1 MKKFLSLCFLAFTI
15 LLSAKDGFRV
25 LKSDANSLTLEYT
38 FAGLN
43 KQAVVINN
51 KNYYKL
57 HAENCVPVLEQ
68 GFPQVL
74 RSAVSLALPQ
84 HAEGVV
90 EIISSEFTELFNHS
104 IAPSKGSLKRNI
116 DPSTIPYSFNAI
128 YQQNKYYPEEAF
140 QLGEAYQ
147 LRSQKGVALSV
158 FPVQVNSANNSIKV
172 YSKLIIKIKFVNQ
185 NGKRMNLNLPSF
197 TSNEEKVLLTDRFIN
212 YDFLI
217 SSNKIAYTP
226 INEFGSMLVISHPAL
241 ITNIKPLA
249 DWKNQKGIKTEIVSS
264 AVTGTTG
271 TALKT
276 YIQNYYATNPGLL
289 YVLLVGDHEQINS
302 YNNGTAGSEI
312 KWGDTF
318 YGFLAGTDHY
328 PEVMV
333 GRFSSVS
340 ATDINTMVN
349 RTIEYEKTPL
359 TGNWY
364 STGIG
369 IGSNEG
375 YGIGDDN
382 EPDWLHMRNIGNKL
396 LANGYGVYHEFY
408 DSTHGGSDAPGDPNA
423 TMVTNTVNAGASIF
437 LYCGHG
443 SQNTCVTSNFNITNI
458 NSATNYGKY
467 PFTIQVACNNGT
479 FIGGTCFSEAFLRAA
494 GTGTLGPKGAIA
506 SVGSSILMAW
516 AEPMQAQDEIG
527 DILSNQY
534 TNNKKYTIG
543 GLFFNGE
550 MSMLDNYPTAT
561 GKEVMETWVM
571 FGDPSCTFR
580 SQNPSALI
588 ASHDPCY
595 IPGAASIN
603 INSSFGPL
611 AYACVSQNNMIIGT
625 TALTSG
631 TTTIAL
637 TQTYS
642 ASQPLLLTITECN
655 KKPYTSVINNCVAT
669 GITNNDNTFE
679 LLVETLIGEEMNVV
693 YKNLSSKSLTLHIFD
708 ITGKI
713 LYSQKTETSENG
725 KLKISTVDLSP
736 GVYLVSV
743 KDDTN
748 TLLKTVKV
756 IKR

>member
-1 MKKFLSLCFLAFTI
+1 MNKILSFCFLAFTFI
-15 LLSAKDGFRV
+15 IQAKDGFRV
-25 LKSDANSLTLEYT
+25 LKSDANSVTIEYS
-38 FAGLN
+38 FAGLQ
-43 KQAVVINN
+43 KQTVEING

-57 HAENCVPVLEQ
+57 YAENCVPVLDE

-84 HAEGVV
+84 NAEGIV
-90 EIISSEFTELFNHS
+90 ELISAEFTELADHS
-104 IAPSKGSLKRNI
+104 IAPSKGSLKRNV
-116 DPSTIPYSFNAI
+116 DPSSIPYSFNSI
-128 YQQNKYYPEEAF
+128 YQQNAYYPAQPF
-140 QLGEAYQ
+140 QLGDAYQ
-147 LRSQKGVALSV
+147 LRVQKGAALSV
-158 FPVQVNSANNSIKV
+158 FPVQVNPVNNSIKI
-172 YSKLIIKIKFVNQ
+172 YSKLIIKIKYVNQ
-185 NGKRMNLNLPSF
+185 KGTRVSLNIPSF
-197 TSNEEKVLLTDRFIN
+197 TSKDEKNLLSDRFMN
-212 YDFLI
+212 YEHLI
-217 SSNKIAYTP
+217 SSAKVSYTP

-241 ITNIKPLA
+241 ISNVQPLV
-249 DWKNQKGIKTEIVSS
+249 DWKNQKGIKTELISS
-264 AVTGTTG
+264 VITGTTG
-271 TALKT
+271 ASLKT
-276 YIQNYYATNPGLL
+276 YIQNYYAANPGLL
-289 YVLLVGDHEQINS
+289 YILLVGDHEQINS
-302 YNNGTAGSEI
+302 YNNGTAGSET

-408 DSTHGGSDAPGDPNA
+408 DSTHGGSDAPGDPNS

-494 GTGTLGPKGAIA
+494 GTGALGPKGAIA

-595 IPGAASIN
+595 VPGSSGIS
-603 INSSFGPL
+603 INSSFGPM
-611 AYACVSQNNMIIGT
+611 AYACVSQNNQIVGGA
-625 TALTSG
+625 ALTSG
-631 TTTIAL
+631 TTNIAF

-642 ASQPLLLTITECN
+642 ATQPLLITISQFN
-655 KKPYTSVINNCVAT
+655 KTPYTSIINNCVTT
-669 GITNNDNTFE
+669 GINDQKNTVE
-679 LLVETLIGEEMNVV
+679 LMVESPIGEEMNVV
-693 YKNLSSKSLTLHIFD
+693 YNNLNSKNLTLMIYDVTGKLIISSKHET
-708 ITGKI
+708 
-713 LYSQKTETSENG
+713 TESG
-725 KLKISTVDLSP
+725 KLKINTADLSS
-736 GVYLVSV
+736 GVYLVSI
-743 KDDTN
+743 KDN
-748 TLLKTVKV
+748 NNVLLKTVKV
-756 IKR
+756 IKQ